1 MSVNMDIL
9 LVFCALV
16 LATAFLSL
24 FVKLIASVIR
34 LGFLWMN
41 RKERARE
48 EAVYENRFARLAEE
62 AANGPILLADM
73 RMA

>member
-1 MSVNMDIL
+1 MDIL

-24 FVKLIASVIR
+24 FVKLIAFVIR

-62 AANGPILLADM
+62 ATNGPILLADM

>member
-24 FVKLIASVIR
+24 FVKLIAFVIR
-34 LGFLWMN
+34 QGFLLMN

-62 AANGPILLADM
+62 AANGPILLSDM